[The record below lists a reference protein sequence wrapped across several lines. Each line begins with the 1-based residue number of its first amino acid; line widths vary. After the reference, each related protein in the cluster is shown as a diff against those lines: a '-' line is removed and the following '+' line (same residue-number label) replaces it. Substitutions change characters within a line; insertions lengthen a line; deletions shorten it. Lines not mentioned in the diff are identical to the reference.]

1 MLGPILF
8 AATGSIVLGVVPDTA
23 VFLRIVRLVVSGVTG
38 VSV

>member
-8 AATGSIVLGVVPDTA
+8 AMTGSLVLGILPDTA
-23 VFLRIVRLVVSGVTG
+23 VFLRIVRLIVAGATG